1 MIAELVGHY
10 RVVAALGSGGMGVV
24 WKAIDTRLNRPVALK
39 AIRDSEPANTS
50 AVLRLRAEALAAA
63 SLDHPYIC
71 KVYELLET
79 GTATLVVMEFVE
91 GETLGDILSRRTP
104 TLSETLRYGSEIAEG
119 LANAHTRGIV
129 HRDVKPNN
137 VMVTPHGHI
146 KLLDFGIARV
156 STDIGLTQSG
166 LTLPGDIPG
175 TPQFM
180 APEQALGRPLDGR
193 ADLFSLGVVLFRCLA
208 GRLPFEG
215 QTRDEYIQQMLA
227 GRVQSLAELAPS
239 TPDSVRD
246 VVNACLRTEPQDRPE
261 SAMIVAET
269 LRRAAE
275 GLSTAT
281 LPVAVA
287 PAKGLPRWALQLAAL
302 VLVAAALALGAYKWP
317 RSSADDPATPLLIP
331 AVTWPSAESDA
342 RISPDGRMLSFISD
356 RDDQAR
362 IFMQATE
369 GANPMPVMVQGAV
382 LSHLWSPDGGE
393 FAAVVRQGDD
403 KFVMIVPAFFGGS
416 PRVSVPLGSEV
427 NQAYLRRWIGDAIY
441 LEANRGKLT
450 QSLLRLHV
458 PSRKLEDISA
468 QWTNAP
474 IFRSVDVSPGGTR
487 VVMDSNVGG
496 QSDLW
501 TSQLDGS
508 KLHRVTNDSS
518 VDREPLWTSED
529 TIAFRS
535 NRGGQLDLWQLSVS
549 TGRATQLTS
558 SQMVEQATGASSDG
572 AIVAF
577 EQESSVPSLFKLD
590 LSTGATRQ
598 LTGDALGDLWP
609 SIAADGQTIA
619 FQRAQ
624 PTPSEGFQFLDARV
638 LIGSA
643 GSGPLTTTVIDDGFA
658 ARLSSDGTWLAYFQR
673 TAVAQE
679 LRVRVKNLS
688 TAEGRTI
695 TERAV
700 LPRVSAISQPIDW
713 VDQNLAW
720 SRTGARLYF
729 IARGSQGHEIR
740 VADLAGR
747 DEPALLL
754 SAPAGAPLRDL
765 HMSPSGEAFAYL
777 LGSEVYVWDIAAGRP
792 FRVGEKTGSGTVHLP
807 GWSSDTAIV
816 LIQSTQRA
824 GGYHLDVSKLA
835 LDGSRRT
842 LGKVKDGVLPTAK
855 VDHRRGRLFLSRSVA
870 GVQNLFAM
878 SLADGS
884 LRRIT
889 SNESPG
895 ISFSGV
901 QPMGDD
907 SIVFARDERKLDIWL
922 VQRGP
927 LKPEVDRQL
936 GPNRK

>member
-39 AIRDSEPANTS
+39 AIRDSEPGNTS

-175 TPQFM
+175 TPQYM

-208 GRLPFEG
+208 GRLPFDG

-227 GRVQSLAELAPS
+227 GRALSLAELAPS
-239 TPDSVRD
+239 TPAPVQE
-246 VVNACLRTEPQDRPE
+246 VVNACLSTEPQDRPE
-261 SAMIVAET
+261 SALVVAET

-275 GLSTAT
+275 GLSTAM
-281 LPVAVA
+281 LPVSVA
-287 PAKGLPRWALQLAAL
+287 PATGLPRWALQLAGL
-302 VLVAAALALGAYKWP
+302 MLLAAALALGASKWP
-317 RSSADDPATPLLIP
+317 RSSVDSGVGGTLKP

-342 RISPDGRMLSFISD
+342 RISPDGAWLSFISD
-356 RDDQAR
+356 RDNQSR
-362 IFMQATE
+362 IFMQAIE
-369 GANPMPVMVQGAV
+369 GGDPVPVMVQGTV
-382 LSHLWSPDGGE
+382 LSHLWSPDGRE
-393 FAAVVRQGDD
+393 LAAVVRQGDD
-403 KFVMIVPAFFGGS
+403 KFVMILPAFFGGS
-416 PRVSVPLGSEV
+416 ARASVLLDRGFG
-427 NQAYLRRWIGDAIY
+427 QAYLRRWIGDAIY
-441 LEANRGKLT
+441 LEVNRAKPT
-450 QSLLRLHV
+450 QSLMRLDV
-458 PSRKLEDISA
+458 QSRNLQDISA
-468 QWTNAP
+468 QWPSPPT
-474 IFRSVDVSPGGTR
+474 FRSVDVSPGGTR
-487 VVMDSNVGG
+487 IVMDANVGG

-501 TSQLDGS
+501 ISQLDGS
-508 KLHRVTNDSS
+508 KLQRLTNDSS

-529 TIAFRS
+529 TIVFRS
-535 NRGGQLDLWQLSVS
+535 NRGGQLDLWQIS
-549 TGRATQLTS
+549 TSTRQATYLTS
-558 SQMVEQATGASSDG
+558 SQMLEQATGASRDG
-572 AIVAF
+572 ATVAF
-577 EQESSVPSLFKLD
+577 EQTSSVPSLVRLD
-590 LSTGATRQ
+590 LSTGASRQ
-598 LTGDALGDLWP
+598 LTGDALGDFWP
-609 SIAADGQTIA
+609 SVSADGQRIA

-624 PTPSEGFQFLDARV
+624 PTPSEGFQFFDARV

-643 GSGPLTTTVIDDGFA
+643 GNGPMTTTVIDDGFA

-673 TAVAQE
+673 TAVAEE
-679 LRVRVKNLS
+679 LRVRVKNLL
-688 TAEGRTI
+688 TAEGRTL

-700 LPRVSAISQPIDW
+700 PPSVSAISAPIDW

-720 SRTGARLYF
+720 SHTGARLYF
-729 IARGSQGHEIR
+729 VAKGSQGHEIR
-740 VADLAGR
+740 VADLAGK

-754 SAPAGAPLRDL
+754 SAPVGQRIRDL
-765 HMSPSGEAFAYL
+765 RMSPSGNAFAYL
-777 LGSEVYVWDIAAGRP
+777 LGSSDGVEAYVWDIAAGRP
-792 FRVGEKTGSGTVHLP
+792 FRVMSEKTRAATTVLP
-807 GWSSDTAIV
+807 GWASDNALV
-816 LIQSTQRA
+816 LIQSSLRA
-824 GGYHLDVSKLA
+824 GSHHLDVSELA
-835 LDGSRRT
+835 LDGGRRT
-842 LGKVKDGVLPTAK
+842 VGTVKDGVLPTAK
-855 VDHRRGRLFLSRSVA
+855 VDHRRGRLFLSRSIA
-870 GVQNLFAM
+870 GAQNLFAM

-884 LRRIT
+884 MRQIT
-889 SNESPG
+889 TNESPG

-901 QPMGDD
+901 QPIGDD
-907 SIVFARDERKLDIWL
+907 SIVFARDERKRDIWL
-922 VQRGP
+922 VERGP
-927 LKPEVDRQL
+927 
-936 GPNRK
+936 RKQ